1 MTSEEEVSEYDN
13 YGFPSEYK
21 YDRSKDHTVLTPSVS
36 TKGLFIKIVIALLII
51 LLITSMGISGY
62 YAWME
67 YPSDPTWLKV
77 IRLYIAIIFAP
88 LYIFYIF
95 MKTTVFK

>member
-1 MTSEEEVSEYDN
+1 MASDKEVSEYDN

-21 YDRSKDHTVLTPSVS
+21 YDRSEDYTVLKPTIS
-36 TKGLFIKIVIALLII
+36 TKGLFIKVVIALLVI

-67 YPSDPTWLKV
+67 YPLDPMWLKI
-77 IRLYIAIIFAP
+77 IRLYIAILFAP